1 MRAMLLLPIIAFAGS
16 AQAADVAHPAVI
28 ELYQSQGC
36 ASCPPANAVLN
47 AIADRPDLIA
57 LNFSVTYWD
66 QLGWKDSFGQAA
78 FTARQWDYAKGGGRT
93 QVYTPQ
99 IIVNGRYALVGS
111 RQADVEAALARFDR
125 GTDEPMI
132 ALANGKVSVSAGH
145 PGKEAIVWAVRYD
158 PRTIDVAIR
167 AGENDGRTLPHR
179 NIVRQ
184 LVEIGRWHGP
194 MASYAVPPGVAGLET
209 AILIQAGRGGPII
222 AARRG

>member
-1 MRAMLLLPIIAFAGS
+1 
-16 AQAADVAHPAVI
+16 
-28 ELYQSQGC
+28 
-36 ASCPPANAVLN
+36 
-47 AIADRPDLIA
+47 
-57 LNFSVTYWD
+57 
-66 QLGWKDSFGQAA
+66 
-78 FTARQWDYAKGGGRT
+78 
-93 QVYTPQ
+93 
-99 IIVNGRYALVGS
+99 
-111 RQADVEAALARFDR
+111 
-125 GTDEPMI
+125 MI

-167 AGENDGRTLPHR
+167 AGENGGRTLPHR